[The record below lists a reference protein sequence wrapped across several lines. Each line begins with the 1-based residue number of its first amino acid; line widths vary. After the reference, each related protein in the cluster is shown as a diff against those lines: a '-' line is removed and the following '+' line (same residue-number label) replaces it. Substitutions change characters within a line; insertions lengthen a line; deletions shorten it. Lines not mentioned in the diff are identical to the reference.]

1 MDLSASAVM
10 TKDVKTVSPD
20 LSVPE
25 LEEKLLYDRVT
36 GYPVVEGDRLVGVV
50 SRADLIRHLDLER
63 SIVEIA
69 ADYYGTDFAAPRDNW
84 VAEKTGRQVD
94 QLQVRDVMS
103 PYLIKV
109 LPTEPLK
116 HVAKLM
122 MKEKVHRVLVTQ
134 GDQLQGVISAFDF
147 VKLYSTE
154 RIGMTNAPFAG
165 TGDY

>member
-10 TKDVKTVSPD
+10 TKNVKTVSSD
-20 LSVPE
+20 LSVPD
-25 LEEKLLYDRVT
+25 LEEKLLHDRVS
-36 GYPVVEGDRLVGVV
+36 GYPVVDGDRLVGVV

-69 ADYYGTDFAAPRDNW
+69 ADYYGADFADPRDHW
-84 VAEKTGRQVD
+84 VAEKTGGQVD
-94 QLQVRDVMS
+94 QLHVRDVMS

-122 MKEKVHRVLVTQ
+122 TREKVHRVLVTQ
-134 GDQLQGVISAFDF
+134 GDHLLGVISAFDF

-154 RIGMTNAPFAG
+154 RIGMANAPFAG
-165 TGDY
+165 TSDY